1 MVMCYN
7 LGMNNNDIL
16 IRLRYTF
23 DIKDSD
29 MLHIFELGG
38 LTLSLDEFRLIM
50 KKQELDTERDQALSR
65 EDLERFL
72 NGFII
77 SQRGVKVDKDGQALP
92 ATFDMISDAL
102 INNVTIKKLKIAMT
116 YTTDHLQD
124 FLAQAGKTVSSSE
137 LSAILRNKDHRNYKP
152 VGDQILRN
160 LLKGMALEYRGKG
173 NVSDRKS

>member
-1 MVMCYN
+1 MCYN
-7 LGMNNNDIL
+7 QDMNNNDIL

-92 ATFDMISDAL
+92 ATFELISDAL

-116 YTTDHLQD
+116 CTNHDDIKIFLNLHYFLYFSKNMAVVQD
-124 FLAQAGKTVSSSE
+124 FLSDTLLLPLYSK
-137 LSAILRNKDHRNYKP
+137 AIPFSRLRK
-152 VGDQILRN
+152 I
-160 LLKGMALEYRGKG
+160 
-173 NVSDRKS
+173 